1 MKLAPSLRSL
11 LLVLLSSSVLYGC
24 AGSTNIRRPDVPR
37 AVATLTLDGQFSI
50 APLGRYP
57 AITGLP
63 FGGISA
69 LAPAGDGTEIFGLS
83 DARRGGRIYRFFVE
97 GAGGSMKVTTAGVVS
112 LELGPRGLSTDH
124 EGLIILPNGNFL
136 VCSEGTT
143 AEPRLPPILEE
154 YGRRG
159 EFMRVLTIPDHF
171 VPEPTGGL
179 TRGAR
184 GNAGFEALAISPD
197 GKRVFVGTENALVQ
211 DGAPASFDAGARVRI
226 VEYAERDSTYR
237 PSREFAYDLEP
248 VHKPA
253 YQPGTS
259 VNGLVELLALDRT
272 TLLALE
278 RSFVAN
284 PAEPAASENR
294 IRIYRVTLAGATNI
308 AGVESLKGRADVVPV
323 SKTLVLDLS
332 DVDGLSPDL
341 APTLDNFEGM
351 TFGPRLADGRASLM
365 LVSDDNFSA
374 AQRTWFLMFAIQ

>member
-1 MKLAPSLRSL
+1 
-11 LLVLLSSSVLYGC
+11 
-24 AGSTNIRRPDVPR
+24 
-37 AVATLTLDGQFSI
+37 
-50 APLGRYP
+50 
-57 AITGLP
+57 
-63 FGGISA
+63 
-69 LAPAGDGTEIFGLS
+69 
-83 DARRGGRIYRFFVE
+83 
-97 GAGGSMKVTTAGVVS
+97 MKVTTTAVIS
-112 LELGPRGLSTDH
+112 LELGPRGQSTDH
-124 EGLIILPNGNFL
+124 EGLVILPNGNFL

-143 AEPRLPPILEE
+143 VEPRLPPMLEE

-159 EFMRVLTIPDHF
+159 EHTRVLTIPDHF
-171 VPEPTGGL
+171 VPEPTGAL

-197 GKRVFVGTENALVQ
+197 GKRVFVGTESALVQ
-211 DGAPASFDAGARVRI
+211 DGPPASFDAGARVRI
-226 VEYAERDSTYR
+226 IEYAERDSTYV

-248 VHKPA
+248 VYKPA
-253 YQPGTS
+253 YQPGTH
-259 VNGLVELLALDRT
+259 VNGLVDLLALDRT

-308 AGVESLKGRADVVPV
+308 SGIESLKGRADVVPV
-323 SKTLVLDLS
+323 GKTLVLDLS
-332 DVDGLSPDL
+332 DVDGLSPEL

-351 TFGPRLADGRASLM
+351 TFGPRLTDGRASLM

>member
-1 MKLAPSLRSL
+1 VKLATSLRSL
-11 LLVLLSSSVLYGC
+11 LVLLLSSSALPGC
-24 AGSTNIRRPDVPR
+24 AGSTDIRRPDAPR

-57 AITGLP
+57 PITGLP

-97 GAGGSMKVTTAGVVS
+97 GAGGSMKVTPTDVIS
-112 LELGPRGLSTDH
+112 LELGSRGLSTDH
-124 EGLIILPNGNFL
+124 EGLVILPSGNFL
-136 VCSEGTT
+136 VSSEGTT

-159 EFMRVLTIPDHF
+159 EFMRALPVPEHF
-171 VPEPTGGL
+171 VPEPTGEL

-184 GNAGFEALAISPD
+184 GNAGFEALAISP
-197 GKRVFVGTENALVQ
+197 GGERVFVGTENALAQ
-211 DGAPASFDAGARVRI
+211 DGPTSSFDAGARVRI
-226 VEYAERDSTYR
+226 VEYAERDSTYA

-248 VHKPA
+248 VYKPA
-253 YQPGTS
+253 YQPGAA
-259 VNGLVELLALDRT
+259 VNGLVDLLALDRT

-278 RSFVAN
+278 RSFVPN
-284 PAEPAASENR
+284 PGDPAAGANR
-294 IRIYRVTLAGATNI
+294 IRIYRLTLAGATNI
-308 AGVESLKGRADVVPV
+308 AGVDSLKGRTDVVPIG
-323 SKTLVLDLS
+323 KTLLLDLS
-332 DVDGLSPDL
+332 DVTGLSPDL

-351 TFGPRLADGRASLM
+351 AFGPRLADGRGSLM

>member
-1 MKLAPSLRSL
+1 VNLSTLFCSL
-11 LLVLLSSSVLYGC
+11 LLLLLSSSALSGC
-24 AGSTNIRRPDVPR
+24 AGSTDIRRPDTPR

-57 AITGLP
+57 PITGLP

-83 DARRGGRIYRFFVE
+83 DARRGGRIYRLFVE
-97 GAGGSMKVTTAGVVS
+97 GTGGSMKVTATSLIS

-124 EGLIILPNGNFL
+124 EGLVILPSGNFL

-143 AEPRLPPILEE
+143 VEPRLPPVLEE

-159 EFMRVLTIPDHF
+159 EFMRGLTIPDHF
-171 VPEPTGGL
+171 VPEPTGPQA
-179 TRGAR
+179 RGAR

-197 GKRVFVGTENALVQ
+197 GGRLFVGTESPLVQ
-211 DGAPASFDAGARVRI
+211 DGSPASFDAGARVRI
-226 VEYAERDSTYR
+226 LEYSEQSDTYEA
-237 PSREFAYDLEP
+237 SREFAYDLEP

-253 YQPGTS
+253 YQPGTA
-259 VNGLVELLALDRT
+259 VNGLVDLVAIDRT

-284 PAEPAASENR
+284 PADPAASANR
-294 IRIYRVTLAGATNI
+294 IRIYRLTLAGATNI
-308 AGVESLKGRADVVPV
+308 AGVESLKGRTDVVPV
-323 SKTLVLDLS
+323 SKTLLLDLA
-332 DVDGLSPDL
+332 DVGGLSPDL

-351 TFGPRLADGRASLM
+351 AFGPRLADGRASLI